1 MMWQGLVLEAKSL
14 ACERG
19 GKLIF
24 KDLNFNVSSGE
35 AVELRGPNGAG
46 KSSLLRLLAGLNQPA
61 AGTLT
66 FSIQPP
72 VIPSLTRHSGA
83 SRNLAQ
89 SDEDPGLRRDDDDLP
104 NHAHYIGHHE
114 AVKSALTV
122 RQNLDFWSRF
132 LGTEGKAALGPF
144 RLEQLAED
152 EARLL
157 SEGQR
162 RRLALSRLVSV
173 LRPVWL
179 LDEPTVG
186 LDHAALADLR
196 REMQSHLASGGMII
210 AATHAELGL
219 KKAHVIEIARAA

>member
-1 MMWQGLVLEAKSL
+1 MKWQGLVLEARSL

-19 GKLIF
+19 GRLIF
-24 KDLNFNVSSGE
+24 KDLNFVIKGGE
-35 AVELRGPNGAG
+35 VVELRGPNGAG

-61 AGTLT
+61 LGTLT
-66 FSIQPP
+66 FCIQPP
-72 VIPSLTRHSGA
+72 VIPVPAGMA
-83 SRNLAQ
+83 VAPENA
-89 SDEDPGLRRDDDDLP
+89 DPRWRGPDATISES
-104 NHAHYIGHHE
+104 AHYIGHHE
-114 AVKSALTV
+114 AVKPALTV
-122 RQNLDFWSRF
+122 QQNLEFWSRF
-132 LGTEGKAALGPF
+132 LGPDGKAELGPF

-186 LDHAALADLR
+186 LDQAALVDLR
-196 REMQSHLASGGMII
+196 REMELHRASGGMII
-210 AATHAELGL
+210 AATHAQLGL
-219 KKAHVIEIARAA
+219 KASRVLEIARAA